1 MGILTMNFK
10 FYLIVVSL
18 LFLSGCNSSKDC
30 DAIYLKLSTLDM
42 SYMPEDSIE
51 PFFYEMFSKYERP
64 MLSLKTMPK
73 NERKAYLSKFGI
85 ILLNEAMLNKN
96 PTLRHANV
104 EFLLENGAG
113 IYPTYQDMS
122 KTVENA
128 IANAALHNRAGVL
141 DILEKYTDEAH
152 KIDIAR
158 EYISCK

>member
-1 MGILTMNFK
+1 MNFK